1 MEPDVIHL
9 YSSSPPPLDEA
20 GEEEEEDEFG
30 EFGGF
35 DGGGMS
41 SSFCFSE
48 LNTLTTFNQSNTL
61 EDSPPDLYIKSV
73 QKVTVS
79 GSGWEDERKMVG
91 ESISSVEKT
100 EKESSDILTN
110 GMTSSNLQ
118 MELFT
123 ENGQNSTSILS
134 DVQNS
139 NMGDGHSLS
148 NGYSG
153 SCANSEQDKA
163 LSICLQS
170 TDTEEGSRLDVS
182 VADVLDKNRLINQM
196 DNLSDSNNHLSLKES
211 EPGETET
218 ILESCSESQSFTSC
232 GDAQEAE
239 GEHEQMENFVVCGDA
254 GCLDGSANCVDIT
267 ETETTPSLD
276 VDVIANIQ
284 SGDTRKN
291 HGTSVKAEL
300 EVDEEVETPM
310 DSTADEDIGDFRDA
324 TQGSDFS
331 RTESITQEGFPEFV
345 TAMSRCSTDDEFGDT
360 DTLEDFKDDKE
371 LAEESVDDEVAF
383 CSELPPSDS
392 FADFSSAPSG
402 GVVVGGDD
410 RWAAF
415 RPPEATED
423 GQDSWATFE
432 DEQSAYMGK
441 EEQNDETS
449 VAPSSD
455 NLQSSTADFSCKIQH
470 LFRTAFPSD
479 IRPEVSGVTEVLPLH
494 KFLQIHDPQQQ
505 RDTSGSQES
514 ETHLGNALAMW
525 RHLQDILGSHGL
537 KYKWAGSHSNKI
549 LLDWLGIRNILFT
562 GDKKQPVIVPMFAAG
577 LGMLEPTKESQKSP
591 ASPALSPFAPVES
604 GNILC
609 TQVASSL
616 AISID
621 AQDGGISE
629 LNLDYFG
636 PVEECSSDSETDT
649 PLPGVDPEIYELTT
663 AKMENTT
670 GRNIADA
677 FTKLMESMEKTR
689 TTARK
694 PERDEKISEE
704 AAKVISLLPDLSFM
718 QARVLMFPSI
728 LTPAAFTYD

>member
-48 LNTLTTFNQSNTL
+48 LNTLTTFNQSNAL

-73 QKVTVS
+73 QNVTLS
-79 GSGWEDERKMVG
+79 GSGWDNKEKMVG
-91 ESISSVEKT
+91 ESNSGVEKT

-110 GMTSSNLQ
+110 GMMSSNLQ
-118 MELFT
+118 MELSA
-123 ENGQNSTSILS
+123 EYGQKSPSILS
-134 DVQNS
+134 DAQNS
-139 NMGDGHSLS
+139 STGDGYSLS

-153 SCANSEQDKA
+153 SCANSEQGRA
-163 LSICLQS
+163 LSTCLQS
-170 TDTEEGSRLDVS
+170 TDTEESSGLDIS
-182 VADVLDKNRLINQM
+182 VADVLDRNQLINQM
-196 DNLSDSNNHLSLKES
+196 DNLSDSNNHLLLKES

-218 ILESCSESQSFTSC
+218 NLELCGHSQSFTSC
-232 GDAQEAE
+232 RDAQEAE
-239 GEHEQMENFVVCGDA
+239 GEQEQMEKLVVCGDA
-254 GCLDGSANCVDIT
+254 GCLDRSVNCVDIT

-276 VDVIANIQ
+276 VDVISDIQ
-284 SGDTRKN
+284 SGDTREI
-291 HGTSVKAEL
+291 HGSSVKAEE

-310 DSTADEDIGDFRDA
+310 DSTADENFGDFRDA
-324 TQGSDFS
+324 TQGFADFS

-360 DTLEDFKDDKE
+360 DTLKDFKDDNE
-371 LAEESVDDEVAF
+371 LAEEAVDDEVAF

-392 FADFSSAPSG
+392 FADFSSAPFG
-402 GVVVGGDD
+402 GVVVGGEDS
-410 RWAAF
+410 WAAF
-415 RPPEATED
+415 GPPEATEE
-423 GQDSWATFE
+423 GQDSWATFG
-432 DEQSAYMGK
+432 DEQRTYLGK
-441 EEQNDETS
+441 EEQDVETS
-449 VAPSSD
+449 EAPSSD

-494 KFLQIHDPQQQ
+494 KFLQAQDPQEQ
-505 RDTSGSQES
+505 RDTSSSFAKES
-514 ETHLGNALAMW
+514 ESHFGNALAMW

-537 KYKWAGSHSNKI
+537 KYKWAGSHSNRT
-549 LLDWLGIRNILFT
+549 LLDCLGIRNIMFT

-591 ASPALSPFAPVES
+591 ASPALFPSAPVES

-621 AQDGGISE
+621 
-629 LNLDYFG
+629 
-636 PVEECSSDSETDT
+636 
-649 PLPGVDPEIYELTT
+649 GVDPEIYELTT

-728 LTPAAFTYD
+728 LTPAADHI

>member
-35 DGGGMS
+35 DGRGMS

-48 LNTLTTFNQSNTL
+48 LNTPTTFNQSNAL

-73 QKVTVS
+73 QNVTVS
-79 GSGWEDERKMVG
+79 GSGWDNERKMVG
-91 ESISSVEKT
+91 ESISGVKKT

-110 GMTSSNLQ
+110 GMTSFNLQ
-118 MELFT
+118 MELSA
-123 ENGQNSTSILS
+123 EYGQNSPSILP

-139 NMGDGHSLS
+139 STGDGHSLR

-153 SCANSEQDKA
+153 SSNSEQDRA
-163 LSICLQS
+163 LSTCLQS
-170 TDTEEGSRLDVS
+170 TDTEESSGLDGS
-182 VADVLDKNRLINQM
+182 VADVLDRNQLINQM
-196 DNLSDSNNHLSLKES
+196 DNLSDSKNHLLLKEES

-218 ILESCSESQSFTSC
+218 ILELCGVSQSFTSC
-232 GDAQEAE
+232 RDTQEAE
-239 GEHEQMENFVVCGDA
+239 GEQDQMKNFVVCGDA
-254 GCLDGSANCVDIT
+254 GCLDRSADCVDIT
-267 ETETTPSLD
+267 ETERTPSLD
-276 VDVIANIQ
+276 VDVISDIQ
-284 SGDTRKN
+284 LNGNTREI
-291 HGTSVKAEL
+291 HGSSVKGEV
-300 EVDEEVETPM
+300 EVDEEVETPI
-310 DSTADEDIGDFRDA
+310 DSTADEDFGDLRDA
-324 TQGSDFS
+324 TQGSADFS

-345 TAMSRCSTDDEFGDT
+345 TARSRCSTDDEFGDM
-360 DTLEDFKDDKE
+360 DTMKDFKDDNE
-371 LAEESVDDEVAF
+371 LAEEAVDDEVAF

-392 FADFSSAPSG
+392 FADFSLAPFG
-402 GVVVGGDD
+402 GVVMGGEDS
-410 RWAAF
+410 WAAF
-415 RPPEATED
+415 GPPEATEE
-423 GQDSWATFE
+423 GQDSWATFG
-432 DEQSAYMGK
+432 DEQSTYLGK
-441 EEQNDETS
+441 EEQDVETS

-455 NLQSSTADFSCKIQH
+455 NPQSSTADFSCKIQH

-479 IRPEVSGVTEVLPLH
+479 FRPEVSGVTEVLPLH
-494 KFLQIHDPQQQ
+494 KFLQAQEQ
-505 RDTSGSQES
+505 RITSSSFAQES
-514 ETHLGNALAMW
+514 ESHLGNALAMW
-525 RHLQDILGSHGL
+525 RHLQDILGTHGL
-537 KYKWAGSHSNKI
+537 KYKWAGSHSNRI
-549 LLDWLGIRNILFT
+549 LLDCLGIRNILFT
-562 GDKKQPVIVPMFAAG
+562 GDKKQPMIVPMFAAG

-591 ASPALSPFAPVES
+591 ASPALSPSAPVES
-604 GNILC
+604 GTILC

-621 AQDGGISE
+621 
-629 LNLDYFG
+629 
-636 PVEECSSDSETDT
+636 
-649 PLPGVDPEIYELTT
+649 GVDPEIYELTT
-663 AKMENTT
+663 AKMENTS

-728 LTPAAFTYD
+728 LTPAANHI